1 MLKNYLTIAFRTLR
15 RHPGYTFINVV
26 GLAVAVAC
34 CVLMLRYVRHE
45 MSYDRFHEHAD
56 RIFRVVSEQE
66 NNGVLTASAR
76 TPVPLAA
83 ALQEELPGVEEAVRF
98 GPAWTGVMSHGDQQ
112 FHEEGLFFADPNVFE
127 VFSLPLIQ
135 GNPETA
141 LEQPNSLVLTE
152 TMAQKYFGDENPV
165 GQTLL
170 FTYEGEQEFE
180 VTGVVE
186 AMPANSHFH
195 FDFLAPFAS
204 QPRFLEM
211 MAEQWDYNFRPTYV
225 LLSDTDAAAV
235 AARLP
240 AFVEQHYP
248 EAMQTTTT
256 LALQP
261 LTDIHLHSRLQGEI
275 GANGSITALYAFSGI
290 ALLILLIACVNF
302 MNLATARSAQR
313 AREVGMRKVLGAN
326 RSNLIRQF
334 LGEAVLLSSI
344 AVVLALA
351 LAQVFL
357 PALNMLTDREMTLFG
372 ADGWVM
378 IGALVVLALVVG
390 TVAGS
395 YPAFFL
401 SAFRPVRVLKGTHHG
416 SPQGVSIRKLLV
428 TAQFV
433 VTIFFLIGIGIMSEQ
448 INYLFARDLGFDE
461 DQIAYIRSPQRT
473 EPMDL
478 TRYQEELTRAGVVQV
493 AGTSRVPG
501 SGQSFPDVG
510 MAPLTV
516 SHEAQI
522 PSSFITVHPDFFETY
537 GLTWQVRA
545 NLSEAVL
552 SDTIP
557 DYVLNATAVRA
568 LNWSDD
574 ALDRELGMFFGSE
587 PEPFNRGRVMGV
599 VEDFHF
605 ESLHTTLRP
614 LVIRVS
620 PTAHTWT
627 YLTLRIH
634 PDDLP
639 ATMAHIEAAWT
650 RLAPEW
656 PLDMA
661 FLDDRVSEMYQAE
674 ERLSQIISYATL
686 LAILIACMGLF
697 GLASFTAEQRTKEI
711 GVRKVLGATVGSI
724 VVLLSKDFVKLVLIG
739 FVLAVPLAY
748 LATAR
753 WLADFAYHIDPSV
766 SVFVLSGVLAL
777 GIALLT
783 VSYQAL
789 RAALADPVKSLRY
802 E

>member
-1 MLKNYLTIAFRTLR
+1 MIKNYLTIAFRTLR

-26 GLAVAVAC
+26 GLAVGVAC

-45 MSYDRFHEHAD
+45 LSYDRFHENAD
-56 RIFRVVSEQE
+56 HIYRVVSEQE
-66 NNGVLTASAR
+66 TNGVVTASAR

-83 ALQEELPGVEEAVRF
+83 ALQEEMPGVEQAVRL

-112 FHEEGLFFADPNVFE
+112 FHEEGLYFADPNVFD
-127 VFSLPLIQ
+127 VFSLNLMQ
-135 GNPETA
+135 GNPETV
-141 LEQPNSLVLTE
+141 LQRPNSILLTE
-152 TMAQKYFGDENPV
+152 AMARKYFGDENPI

-170 FTYEGEQEFE
+170 FTFEGSQEFE

-186 AMPANSHFH
+186 ALPPNAHFH
-195 FDFLAPFAS
+195 FDFLAPMAS

-211 MAEQWDYNFRPTYV
+211 MAEQWDFNFRPTYV
-225 LLSDTDAAAV
+225 LLSDTDV
-235 AARLP
+235 ATIEARLP
-240 AFVEQHYP
+240 AFVQQHYP
-248 EAMQTTTT
+248 DAMQATTT
-256 LALQP
+256 LSLQP

-275 GANGSITALYAFSGI
+275 EPNGSITALYAFSGI

-326 RSNLIRQF
+326 RANLIRQF

-378 IGALVVLALVVG
+378 VGALVALALVVG

-401 SAFRPVRVLKGTHHG
+401 SAFRPARVLKGAHHG
-416 SPQGVSIRKLLV
+416 SQQGVSLRKLLV

-448 INYLFARDLGFDE
+448 IDYLLARDLGFDE

-478 TRYQEELTRAGVVQV
+478 TRYQEELTGAGVVQV
-493 AGTSRVPG
+493 AGTSDVPG
-501 SGQSFPDVG
+501 SGHSFFELG
-510 MAPLTV
+510 MRPMATSNDEQIANAYMLV
-516 SHEAQI
+516 S
-522 PSSFITVHPDFFETY
+522 PNFFETY
-537 GLTWQVRA
+537 NLTWETRP
-545 NLSEAVL
+545 NLSEAAL

-557 DYVLNATAVRA
+557 DYVLNAAAVRA
-568 LNWSDD
+568 LGWDD
-574 ALDRELGMFFGSE
+574 AVLDREVGIFFGSN
-587 PEPFNRGRVMGV
+587 PEPFTRGRVVGV

-605 ESLHTTLRP
+605 ESLHTEIRP
-614 LVIRVS
+614 LIISVTPS
-620 PTAHTWT
+620 THTWT
-627 YLTLRIH
+627 YLALRIR
-634 PDDLP
+634 PNDLP
-639 ATMAHIEAAWT
+639 ATLAHIEAAWA

-661 FLDDRVSEMYQAE
+661 FLDDQASEMYQAE
-674 ERLSQIISYATL
+674 AQLSRIISYATL

-739 FVLAVPLAY
+739 FVLAVPLAS

-753 WLADFAYHIDPSV
+753 WLADFAYHIDPGV
-766 SVFVLSGVLAL
+766 SVFALSGILAL

-783 VSYQAL
+783 VSYQAI